1 MLKDRHMP
9 TINQPLRWLVGFCLW
24 CVTTVCWSGE
34 VVINRVTYN
43 ATNQEV
49 ADLTASVGSL
59 SDDVYQPDIHLL
71 LAGIN
76 ATHATMSLVN
86 ASPATC
92 RQALAFALD
101 CWWANDSDGN
111 IALLTGNHPPQGPL
125 LVRACTSTLRRQPLI
140 PPLVERL
147 IAPWLSGDAGLSY
160 LPEDASWAATLDK
173 EGHHRLFELLRMCE
187 NLGARATTRVAD
199 ADLPDLRRLTSEDL
213 AIHNWNTL
221 VTGLAQSM
229 HASVALGPRLQLQ
242 AFPPTG
248 IRIRQQTLG
257 QIIASLHEYGIRAR
271 WSHGVLCLS
280 ENGRPSARFDREH
293 PAQRRQLALIP
304 IGHLITS
311 EWEGNILAT
320 MIRTHV
326 APGSW
331 DLPGTALELLD
342 HNRALLVA
350 GDLDTQHAV
359 LEAVNAIDRLG
370 MELGLQTLAAA
381 RSSD

>member
-1 MLKDRHMP
+1 MKKHRMP
-9 TINQPLRWLVGFCLW
+9 NMNQRLRWIVGLLLW
-24 CVTTVCWSGE
+24 CVTNVIWSGE
-34 VVINRVTYN
+34 VVVNRVTYN
-43 ATNQEV
+43 ASNQEV
-49 ADLTASVGSL
+49 SDLIASVGSL
-59 SDDVYQPDIHLL
+59 SEDAYQPDIHLL
-71 LAGIN
+71 LTGIN
-76 ATHATMSLVN
+76 ATRATVSLVN

-101 CWWANDSDGN
+101 CWWAHDSDGN
-111 IALLTGNHPPQGPL
+111 IALLTGNSPPQGPL
-125 LVRACTSTLRRQPLI
+125 LVRTCTSTLRRQPSI

-147 IAPWLSGDAGLSY
+147 IAPWLSGDAGLSF

-173 EGHHRLFELLRMCE
+173 EGHRRLFELLRVCE

-199 ADLPDLRRLTSEDL
+199 VDLPDLRRLTSKDL
-213 AIHNWNTL
+213 AIHSWDTL
-221 VTGLAQSM
+221 VNELAQSM
-229 HASVALGPRLQLQ
+229 HASVALAPRLQLQ

-248 IRIRQQTLG
+248 MRIRQQALG
-257 QIIASLHEYGIRAR
+257 QIISSLHEYGIRAR

-280 ENGRPSARFDREH
+280 ENGRPPARFNREH

-311 EWEGNILAT
+311 ELEGNILAT
-320 MIRTHV
+320 MIKNYV

-381 RSSD
+381 RTSD

>member
-1 MLKDRHMP
+1 MLKDHRMP
-9 TINQPLRWLVGFCLW
+9 TINQRLRWLVGFCLW
-24 CVTTVCWSGE
+24 CFTIVSWSGE
-34 VVINRVTYN
+34 VAVSRVTYS
-43 ATNQEV
+43 ATDQEV
-49 ADLTASVGSL
+49 SDLIAGLGSL
-59 SDDVYQPDIHLL
+59 NGDAYQPDIHML
-71 LAGIN
+71 LAGIG
-76 ATHATMSLVN
+76 TTRATMSLVD

-111 IALLTGNHPPQGPL
+111 IALLTGNNPPQGPL
-125 LVRACTSTLRRQPLI
+125 LVRTCSSTLRRQPTI

-147 IAPWLSGDAGLSY
+147 LAPWLSGDAGLSY

-173 EGHHRLFELLRMCE
+173 EGHRRLFELLRVCE
-187 NLGARATTRVAD
+187 NVGARATTRVAD

-213 AIHNWNTL
+213 AIHSWGSL
-221 VTGLAQSM
+221 VTGLAHNM

-242 AFPPTG
+242 AFPSTG

-280 ENGRPSARFDREH
+280 ENNRPPARFDREH

-304 IGHLITS
+304 IAHLITN
-311 EWEGNILAT
+311 ELEGNILAT

-350 GDLDTQHAV
+350 ADLDTQHAV

-381 RSSD
+381 GTSD

>member
-1 MLKDRHMP
+1 MKKHRLP
-9 TINQPLRWLVGFCLW
+9 IINQRLRWLVGLFIW
-24 CVTTVCWSGE
+24 CVTIVSWSGE
-34 VVINRVTYN
+34 VTVSRVTYS

-49 ADLTASVGSL
+49 SDLIASLGSL
-59 SDDVYQPDIHLL
+59 NGDAYQPDINLL
-71 LAGIN
+71 LAGIS
-76 ATHATMSLVN
+76 ATRATMSLVD

-111 IALLTGNHPPQGPL
+111 IALLTGNNPPQGPL
-125 LVRACTSTLRRQPLI
+125 LVRTCTSTLRRQPTI

-147 IAPWLSGDAGLSY
+147 MAPWLSGDAGLSF
-160 LPEDASWAATLDK
+160 LPDDASWAATLDK
-173 EGHHRLFELLRMCE
+173 EGHLRLFELLRMCE
-187 NLGARATTRVAD
+187 NVGARATTRVAD

-213 AIHNWNTL
+213 TMHSWSTL
-221 VTGLAQSM
+221 VTGLAHRM

-242 AFPPTG
+242 VFPPTG

-280 ENGRPSARFDREH
+280 ENGRPTARFDREH

-304 IGHLITS
+304 IGHLIAN
-311 EWEGNILAT
+311 ELEGNVIAT
-320 MIRTHV
+320 MIKTHV

-350 GDLDTQHAV
+350 SDLDTQHAV

-381 RSSD
+381 GSSE